1 MQRDQTP
8 PPHRHRHHPAKVAAA
23 SSDTEQQREK
33 EEQEEVQVEVEM
45 AEEEEAE
52 EEQEADRA
60 DMATWTEADFE
71 ERCTYIVKDTAW
83 EAGPDDDHAP
93 SRAEASLPRN
103 LVFKRQVDSE
113 QVRVSHTDTH
123 KK

>member
-8 PPHRHRHHPAKVAAA
+8 PPHRRRHHPAKVAAA
-23 SSDTEQQREK
+23 SSDIEQQQEK

-45 AEEEEAE
+45 EEEEE
-52 EEQEADRA
+52 EEEDKETGRA
-60 DMATWTEADFE
+60 DMDTWTEADFE

-83 EAGPDDDHAP
+83 EAGPDGGHAP

-113 QVRVSHTDTH
+113 QV
-123 KK
+123 

>member
-8 PPHRHRHHPAKVAAA
+8 PPHRHHPAKVAAA
-23 SSDTEQQREK
+23 SSDGEQQQEK

-45 AEEEEAE
+45 EEEEKEAE
-52 EEQEADRA
+52 AGHA
-60 DMATWTEADFE
+60 DMANWTEADFE

-83 EAGPDDDHAP
+83 EAGPDGDHAP

-113 QVRVSHTDTH
+113 QVRVSHTSSEC
-123 KK
+123 